1 MAPVPRS
8 KEFDDVYFSAEDGL
22 AETRHVFLQGNNLP
36 AAWAGKEH
44 FTIFET
50 GFGTGLNFLAV
61 WKLFEDSAKGD
72 QTLRFVSVEKFPLGA
87 GEIDAALSHWGELSD
102 WRERLV
108 AVYPQKPVGVFR
120 AQMNARVSLEV
131 HFGDANDVMPA
142 LEMDVDAW
150 FLDGFK
156 PSSNPEMWSET
167 VFAAMGRM
175 SHAGSSFATFTSAG
189 FVRRGLQAAGFEVRK
204 VPGYGRKRE
213 MSVGVYRT

>member
-61 WKLFEDSAKGD
+61 WKLFEDSAKD
-72 QTLRFVSVEKFPLGA
+72 YQTLRFVSVEKFPLSA
-87 GEIDAALSHWGELSD
+87 GEIDAALSQWEELSD

-108 AVYPQKPVGVFR
+108 AVYPQKPAGVFR

-156 PSSNPEMWSET
+156 PSSNPEMWSEA
-167 VFAAMGRM
+167 VFGAMGRM

-213 MSVGVYRT
+213 MSVGVYI